1 MIGWLELKYA
11 SRSLRQARSFSL
23 LVILTFGLGIGTTTG
38 FISIVNG
45 VLLSPLPYD
54 DPDRLV
60 MIFQRSP
67 GAGVDE
73 DSLSPP
79 QVRDILEQSTTFD
92 GLAMMTASR
101 LLLTREGPAEHAEQL
116 WASSSLLRM
125 IGARPHMGRLLTEED
140 DRTGAPLVVI
150 LTHALWETR
159 FGSDPAIVDTTIGV
173 EHVELEVVGVLEPG
187 LLLDAEVLSNNFT
200 QGRFDLVTSLSLS
213 EKQAADRT
221 REMYR
226 VVGKLKRGASVIEAQ
241 AELDVIAARML
252 AENPPTIRDESFTL
266 EVVSLLDQTVGGVRR
281 GLMMLL
287 AAAGVFCLIACLNAT
302 NLMLTRA
309 GSRQTEIGVSVAIGA
324 SRRRIL
330 ARVLTESFL
339 LASLGAALGLGL
351 AWCGINAVARLGP
364 VNVPRMDMLAIDRTS
379 FVAAMLLALV
389 TSLLAGIVPAWRLA
403 NIDPRVAIAQGAGS
417 RGVIPKRVG
426 TPSAFVIV
434 QVALA
439 FVLLVSAAL
448 VSRSFAALLDVDTG
462 FDAEGLLSL
471 RISQRI
477 DNDRPPEALFDVIR
491 EIPGARGVAM
501 GSPLPFAPGA
511 WWAPIAVEGYE
522 TAPYEPAAI
531 VDRRRV
537 SPGYFEV
544 MRIPLVSGRT
554 FQPSDLR
561 PDAVPVRIVDRFVAE
576 KFWPDED
583 PLGKRVYQTERTST
597 PGERPPAT
605 VVGVVEHVRHDT
617 LETDGRMTLYLPAP
631 TVDRSY
637 LLVRTDGDPNALAKP
652 VLAAIRALDPE
663 VAADDV
669 TTMDG
674 RVDDAL
680 APRRL
685 ALALAHALA
694 WLALTLASIGVFGRL
709 SYAVVEGTPEI
720 GVRMALGASTNHILR
735 WVLCH
740 GLHIVGIGL
749 AVGAGLAYL
758 GSRLLS
764 SMLFE
769 VSPTDPWAYAL
780 SAIVVLGTGL
790 SACWIPAHRASK
802 VDPIE
807 ALRVG

>member
-159 FGSDPAIVDTTIGV
+159 FGSDPAIVGTTIGV

-379 FVAAMLLALV
+379 FVAAMLLV
-389 TSLLAGIVPAWRLA
+389 RY
-403 NIDPRVAIAQGAGS
+403 QC
-417 RGVIPKRVG
+417 
-426 TPSAFVIV
+426 
-434 QVALA
+434 
-439 FVLLVSAAL
+439 
-448 VSRSFAALLDVDTG
+448 
-462 FDAEGLLSL
+462 
-471 RISQRI
+471 
-477 DNDRPPEALFDVIR
+477 
-491 EIPGARGVAM
+491 
-501 GSPLPFAPGA
+501 
-511 WWAPIAVEGYE
+511 
-522 TAPYEPAAI
+522 
-531 VDRRRV
+531 
-537 SPGYFEV
+537 
-544 MRIPLVSGRT
+544 GRT
-554 FQPSDLR
+554 PR
-561 PDAVPVRIVDRFVAE
+561 
-576 KFWPDED
+576 
-583 PLGKRVYQTERTST
+583 
-597 PGERPPAT
+597 PGERAAHGYARDRPHELRRRHASRSRHEPARRYRP
-605 VVGVVEHVRHDT
+605 G
-617 LETDGRMTLYLPAP
+617 
-631 TVDRSY
+631 
-637 LLVRTDGDPNALAKP
+637 
-652 VLAAIRALDPE
+652 
-663 VAADDV
+663 VAA
-669 TTMDG
+669 
-674 RVDDAL
+674 R
-680 APRRL
+680 
-685 ALALAHALA
+685 
-694 WLALTLASIGVFGRL
+694 
-709 SYAVVEGTPEI
+709 E
-720 GVRMALGASTNHILR
+720 
-735 WVLCH
+735 
-740 GLHIVGIGL
+740 
-749 AVGAGLAYL
+749 
-758 GSRLLS
+758 
-764 SMLFE
+764 
-769 VSPTDPWAYAL
+769 
-780 SAIVVLGTGL
+780 
-790 SACWIPAHRASK
+790 HRS
-802 VDPIE
+802 
-807 ALRVG
+807 